1 MAMSRI
7 GRISSP
13 STHSLH
19 KWPPDQFPPA
29 SLTRLPV
36 ASTIFIPLV
45 ERGKV
50 MSSTL
55 NKIYPLMNYNTNLL
69 CAAISCWLD
78 VWSTPFPIRFVKLYN
93 ITPTEAVRCF
103 GWAWGILGIIY
114 FLFLGWV
121 LLVIRMHSYL
131 TASNRQ

>member
-7 GRISSP
+7 GRISNP

-19 KWPPDQFPPA
+19 KCPPDQFPPA

-36 ASTIFIPLV
+36 ASTILIPLV
-45 ERGKV
+45 ESGKV

-55 NKIYPLMNYNTNLL
+55 NKISPLMNYSTNLL
-69 CAAISCWLD
+69 CSAISCWFE

-93 ITPTEAVRCF
+93 LTPTEAV
-103 GWAWGILGIIY
+103 
-114 FLFLGWV
+114 
-121 LLVIRMHSYL
+121 
-131 TASNRQ
+131 